1 MQLEFCA
8 NTEKVKS
15 FNDATQTDKAPAL
28 SARGGSLARWSGVN
42 LSASTLIYSF
52 SLYGNCDVQSG
63 EGSSCE
69 QQLNNSGSSLCLSEL
84 RKLECFKHALVVGD
98 VTPSVAHLRIRA
110 SAPSSLC
117 QFPVL

>member
-1 MQLEFCA
+1 MH
-8 NTEKVKS
+8 
-15 FNDATQTDKAPAL
+15 PHL
-28 SARGGSLARWSGVN
+28 SIP
-42 LSASTLIYSF
+42 SASTAT
-52 SLYGNCDVQSG
+52 VEVRSG

-69 QQLNNSGSSLCLSEL
+69 QQLNNSGFSCLSEL

-110 SAPSSLC
+110 SAPSSFLC